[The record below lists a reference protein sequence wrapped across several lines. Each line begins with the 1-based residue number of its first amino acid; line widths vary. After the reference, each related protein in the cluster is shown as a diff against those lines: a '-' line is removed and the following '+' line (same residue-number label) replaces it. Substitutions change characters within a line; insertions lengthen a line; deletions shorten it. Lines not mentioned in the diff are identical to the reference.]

1 MDLGLNS
8 LLAEVGNAPEL
19 LDSLSDLDAEYTI
32 FGPTDEAF
40 ESLSDL
46 DRPSSRDVLGGHI
59 VNRTIFSSRLRQ
71 GQILTPF
78 DEEYALHVT
87 TVSTDGA
94 RVRHFPIVTLCTFI
108 SLLTLGYLHQW
119 SKCHSGRCLP
129 SKEWYRSCVV
139 ICDPSLQ

>member
-1 MDLGLNS
+1 MLRDSVLDCLVDLNLTS
-8 LLAEVGNAPEL
+8 LLTEVASAPEL

-87 TVSTDGA
+87 TVSTDET
-94 RVRHFPIVTLCTFI
+94 RVRRFSVVTLCTLSVF
-108 SLLTLGYLHQW
+108 
-119 SKCHSGRCLP
+119 
-129 SKEWYRSCVV
+129 
-139 ICDPSLQ
+139 